1 MTLKS
6 RLIGLV
12 TILVLFAAMAPSS
25 FAQVQL
31 TIIPDVDNGDIQ
43 TSNNA
48 LGGAPGANGS
58 GVLVVGSLIATSPLT
73 QTVLRI
79 AYPGPI
85 TSLPTGAQNCTI
97 GGFTPLSGVTG
108 SGGAFACL
116 PSTGVPAA
124 DPIRIIGASG
134 VFAGLGTGIAL
145 NTTSQRVEVLLPS
158 SVSNS
163 ASGSFR
169 VVGVRINANGLTGAQ
184 TVTASLNNNVNNYL
198 LGSPSTGTIIN
209 TLNPGIASIAIGLA
223 PGNST
228 VAGVVGNPGAGS
240 ATIFTNRNI
249 ARSLGAFILTEGCAS
264 CWRSSTQNGNAG
276 APVTPGQG
284 TQIRLTFN
292 NVPVGVTLALS
303 SNVGTAT
310 TQGSLAAAIATSS
323 ITSTSNTAVI
333 NFTNTSTTNVETLEV
348 DYTVT
353 LSTTAAVTT
362 AGAIT
367 VNATVFPI
375 GTGIDTTA
383 NATSGV
389 NGTGL
394 TGVPTEVGGY
404 PTFTDVEVGPVTVV
418 NIVAASTTLLMPYA
432 ITLPPYDTGLAI
444 ANTTADPFGVGS
456 GGATPASGTIVL
468 NFYPTSATGGAGT
481 PFTLTTSATVR
492 PGGGLSSDGT
502 LAAGATWTV
511 LLSQLLTAAGQ
522 TGNFTGYV
530 FVQTNFLDAHGTAT
544 ISDFKTYSLTSNV
557 LVLSPPATTPRSTA
571 ESLGN

>member
-1 MTLKS
+1 MTSKS

-12 TILVLFAAMAPSS
+12 TILVLVAAMAPSS
-25 FAQVQL
+25 FAQVQIS
-31 TIIPDVDNGDIQ
+31 IIPDVDNGDIQ

-48 LGGAPGANGS
+48 LGGAPGSNGS

-73 QTVLRI
+73 ATVLRI

-85 TSLPTGAQNCTI
+85 TSLPAGANNCTV
-97 GGFTPLSGVTG
+97 GGFSVLAPGGTSGT
-108 SGGAFACL
+108 FACL
-116 PSTGVPAA
+116 PASGVPAA

-134 VFAGLGTGIAL
+134 VFSGVASVAL
-145 NTTSQRVEVLLPS
+145 NTTSQRVEVLLPAS
-158 SVSNS
+158 ASNS
-163 ASGSFR
+163 SSGSFR
-169 VVGVRINANGLTGAQ
+169 LVGVRINANGLTGAQ
-184 TVTASLNNNVNNYL
+184 TVTASLNSNVNNYL

-209 TLNPGIASIAIGLA
+209 TLNPGIASLAIGLA

-228 VAGVVGNPGAGS
+228 IAGVVGNPGSGT

-249 ARSLGAFILTEGCAS
+249 ARSQGAFILTEGCAS
-264 CWRSSTQNGNAG
+264 CWRTATQNGNAG
-276 APVTPGQG
+276 AALDNS

-292 NVPVGVTLALS
+292 NVPVGVTL
-303 SNVGTAT
+303 
-310 TQGSLAAAIATSS
+310 SLATNTGSASTNASLAVGSISPSS
-323 ITSTSNTAVI
+323 ITSATNTATI
-333 NFTNTSTTNVETLEV
+333 TFTGTSTTNVETLEV

-362 AGAIT
+362 PGAIT
-367 VNATVFPI
+367 VTATVFPI

-383 NATSGV
+383 NVLGGV
-389 NGTGL
+389 NGTGI

-418 NIVAASTTLLMPYA
+418 NIVAASTTMLMPYA
-432 ITLPPYDTGLAI
+432 ITLPPFDTGLAI
-444 ANTTADPFGVGS
+444 ANTTADPFGSGS

-481 PFTLTTSATVR
+481 PFSLTTSSTVR

-530 FVQTNFLDAHGTAT
+530 FIQTNFLDGHGTGT
-544 ISDFKTYSLTSNV
+544 ISDFKTYSITSNV
-557 LVLSPPATTPRSTA
+557 LVLAPPATTPRSAA